1 MSYQRIDKL
10 VGRVSGPE
18 RIVAKAELVTIDGVE
33 AMEKADF
40 RNDETIREIL
50 RLELEI
56 AAGCSSKKGNQSA
69 AEFLSRLAGTTKD
82 VDLAVLRAYSQL
94 LDDLGDLGDLGGLEI
109 SSDYLREIGTSQFP
123 ENAAEY
129 VKRLI
134 SDRKGG
140 QRSLL

>member
-1 MSYQRIDKL
+1 M
-10 VGRVSGPE
+10 
-18 RIVAKAELVTIDGVE
+18 T
-33 AMEKADF
+33 KADF

-56 AAGCSSKKGNQSA
+56 AAGCSSRKGNQSA
-69 AEFLSRLAGTTKD
+69 ADFLSRLAGTTKD

-94 LDDLGDLGDLGGLEI
+94 LDDLGDLAGLEI
-109 SSDYLREIGTSQFP
+109 SSDYLRQIGTSQFP

-134 SDRKGG
+134 SNRKAG

>member
-1 MSYQRIDKL
+1 
-10 VGRVSGPE
+10 
-18 RIVAKAELVTIDGVE
+18 
-33 AMEKADF
+33 MEKADF